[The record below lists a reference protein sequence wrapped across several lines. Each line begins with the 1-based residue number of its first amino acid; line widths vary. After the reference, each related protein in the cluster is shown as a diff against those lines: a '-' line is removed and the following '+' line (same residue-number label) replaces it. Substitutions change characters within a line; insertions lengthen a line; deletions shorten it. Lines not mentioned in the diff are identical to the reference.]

1 MKYEYIIDD
10 KGYYYVP
17 RPNSVCA
24 GRARH
29 EAFKQKLEVE
39 PAIIS
44 PSAWELLA
52 LRYETKILEA

>member
-1 MKYEYIIDD
+1 MKYAYIIDD

-39 PAIIS
+39 PAILS
-44 PSAWELLA
+44 PSAWDF
-52 LRYETKILEA
+52 LRTHHEIKILET